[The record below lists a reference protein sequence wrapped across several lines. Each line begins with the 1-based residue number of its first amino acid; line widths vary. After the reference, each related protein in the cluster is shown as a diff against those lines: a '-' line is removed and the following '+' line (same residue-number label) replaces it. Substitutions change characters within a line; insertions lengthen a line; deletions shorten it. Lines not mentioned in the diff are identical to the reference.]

1 MRFKAFIL
9 FAVLSFSLL
18 ALGCGG
24 GGGGGGGGT
33 TGTSTPTTYNV
44 SGNVQPPPVSDSWN
58 PSIRAAFSL
67 SSLTATAIGKS
78 GTSLGSKA
86 VDSNGN
92 FTIPIVPD
100 DDVTI
105 KVTNSKGFEFRK
117 KYGKVAADVSGI
129 SVTATSTAELIL
141 QESGLATSGVPLTNL
156 INAIISAL
164 SNTYALTSGQNL
176 YDVTKTNQNSTISF
190 YQTAQTAISS
200 RNSLLETALK
210 NADVDGAVQYFSA
223 SFTSSDPALQATV
236 NRDHFKSVTQD
247 RFSRYTITTYTVTIT
262 KIEFTATDT
271 ANVTITARVAATGKD
286 GSSPDVT
293 LSNKVVVWRFEN
305 SNWYIYKDFPYLRD
319 QLF

>member
-1 MRFKAFIL
+1 MRSKNFVL
-9 FAVLSFSLL
+9 FALLSFSLL

-24 GGGGGGGGT
+24 GGGGGGGTSGPST
-33 TGTSTPTTYNV
+33 TTTYTV
-44 SGNVQPPPVSDSWN
+44 SGNVQPPSVNDTWN

-67 SSLTATAIGKS
+67 TSLTATAIGKS
-78 GTSLGSKA
+78 GTSLGAKA

-129 SVTATSTAELIL
+129 IVTATSTAELIL
-141 QESGLATSGVPLTNL
+141 QEAGLATSGAPLENL
-156 INAIISAL
+156 VKAIISTL
-164 SNTYALTSGQNL
+164 SNAYALTSGQNL
-176 YDVTKTNQNSTISF
+176 YDFTKTNQSSTITS
-190 YQTAQTAISS
+190 YKNAQEAINS

-210 NADVDGAVQYFSA
+210 NADVDAAVQYFSA
-223 SFTSSDPALQATV
+223 SFTSSDPALQSTV
-236 NRDHFKSVTQD
+236 SRDNFKSVTQD
-247 RFSRYTITTYTVTIT
+247 RFSRYTITTYTVTIN

-271 ANVTITARVAATGKD
+271 ANVTITAHVAATGKD

-293 LSNKVVVWRFEN
+293 VSNKVVIWRLEN